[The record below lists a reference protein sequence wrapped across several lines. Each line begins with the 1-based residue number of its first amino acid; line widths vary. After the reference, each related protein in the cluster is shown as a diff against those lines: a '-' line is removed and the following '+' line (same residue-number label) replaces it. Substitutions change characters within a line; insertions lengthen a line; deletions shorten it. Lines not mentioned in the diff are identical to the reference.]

1 MMCLKL
7 ANLMKK
13 MKSWQESSGSI
24 FEVHHLIAIQ
34 GRIDENFTKH
44 QTNKVTFSKYE

>member
-34 GRIDENFTKH
+34 GRIDENFTK
-44 QTNKVTFSKYE
+44 TSNKQSNIFKI